1 MRKRGEYLM
10 EKGLLPM
17 LDECEKAQL
26 LFFNLADYMNRYL

>member
-10 EKGLLPM
+10 EKGLLPI

-26 LFFNLADYMNRYL
+26 LFFTLLIT